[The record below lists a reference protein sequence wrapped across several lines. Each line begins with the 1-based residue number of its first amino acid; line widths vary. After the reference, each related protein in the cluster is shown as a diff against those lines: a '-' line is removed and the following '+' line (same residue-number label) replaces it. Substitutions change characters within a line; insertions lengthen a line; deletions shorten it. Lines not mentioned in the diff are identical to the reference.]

1 MFKMLPYKYN
11 THTYFSG
18 DKMIIR
24 NSKVPR
30 WLSIV
35 IDVYAITLWP
45 FVFIRD
51 EGNDRTINHETI
63 HIKQYN
69 ELLVIGFYFVY
80 LFDWLHGLIKYRDGQ
95 IAYYRIRME
104 QEAYENDKDIHYLK
118 DRKLFSWLKY
128 RV

>member
-1 MFKMLPYKYN
+1 MKLPV
-11 THTYFSG
+11 
-18 DKMIIR
+18 IIR
-24 NSKVPR
+24 NSRVPKI
-30 WLSIV
+30 LSWF
-35 IDVYAITLWP
+35 IDAYAITLWP

-80 LFDWLHGLIKYRDGQ
+80 LYDWIHGLIKYRDSQ
-95 IAYYRIRME
+95 VAYYRIRME
-104 QEAYENDKDIHYLK
+104 QEAYENDKNIHYLNE
-118 DRKLFSWLKY
+118 RKRFSWLKY

>member
-1 MFKMLPYKYN
+1 MSLP
-11 THTYFSG
+11 
-18 DKMIIR
+18 IIVR
-24 NSKVPR
+24 NSWVPKA
-30 WLSIV
+30 LSWV
-35 IDVYAITLWP
+35 INAYAITIWP
-45 FVFIRD
+45 FAFIRD

-80 LFDWLHGLIKYRDGQ
+80 LFDWLHGLMKYRDGQ